1 MAPAALASG
10 FSSLPQPVTTAYLLL
25 DVAGFACALPR
36 AEVREILPLPNLHR
50 PPAGTN
56 LLAGFLNLGGA
67 PLPVIDLARLLGLR
81 DALAAD
87 AIRDPYRH
95 LVVAADGTAAFLV
108 DRVADLIPVD
118 AGAIRPVAGDETLNG
133 CVAAEIAQ
141 GERLVH
147 ALSIAR
153 LLTQAERERLAVLTR
168 AAGERLAALGEA
180 SAA

>member
-1 MAPAALASG
+1 MAG
-10 FSSLPQPVTTAYLLL
+10 V
-25 DVAGFACALPR
+25 ACALPR

-81 DALAAD
+81 DALAAE

-95 LVVAADGTAAFLV
+95 LVVAADGAAAFLV
-108 DRVADLIPVD
+108 DRVADLIPVET
-118 AGAIRPVAGDETLNG
+118 AAIRPVAGEETLNG

-141 GERLVH
+141 GERLIH
-147 ALSIAR
+147 GLSVAR
-153 LLTQAERERLAVLTR
+153 LLTRAERERLAVLTGV
-168 AAGERLAALGEA
+168 AAERLAALGEA
-180 SAA
+180 GAA